1 MARGHDRGVFEKQK
15 GSKVWWIRY
24 ACQYGHLH
32 REKIG
37 PKGLAKAEYERQRV
51 RARREGYCPTQERNK
66 PRPVQFQD
74 MAEEYL
80 RWAKVNHRGYRE
92 DVSRMSRLVAAFRGK
107 TLDEITVRDVEAFKA
122 KLAAQMSP
130 ASVNRHLALLKHL
143 FTLGI
148 QWGKATKNPAKSV
161 RLFKENNARVRY
173 LTADEE
179 ARLFQVC
186 PDRYKPFVSVALHT
200 GFRKGELLG
209 LRWRDVDFEAGVL
222 TVERSKHGEAKRVPM
237 NSRVVEILKT
247 LPRTSPHVFPPE
259 QYQWISQTF
268 PAIVRKA
275 KVEDFHF
282 HDLRHTFASRL
293 AMAGVD
299 MLTIKE
305 LGGWKTLGMVIR
317 YTHLSPDHKRAAVER
332 LISAAT
338 GTATSTDEKSQLSEA
353 DKLLEIE
360 SLR

>member
-1 MARGHDRGVFEKQK
+1 MARRNDRGIFERPK

-92 DVSRMSRLVAAFRGK
+92 DRSRMSRLVAAYKGK
-107 TLDEITVRDVEAFKA
+107 TLEEITVQDVEALKA
-122 KLAAQMSP
+122 ELAAQMSP

-143 FTLGI
+143 FTLAL
-148 QWGKATKNPAKSV
+148 QWKKATNNSVKAV

-173 LTADEE
+173 LRADEE

-186 PDRYKPFVSVALHT
+186 PDRYKPFVAVALHT

-209 LRWRDVDFEAGVL
+209 LRWRDVDFEACVL

-237 NSRVVEILKT
+237 NSRVVETLKV
-247 LPRTSPHVFPPE
+247 LPRDSTHVFPPE
-259 QYQWISQTF
+259 HYKWISQTF
-268 PAIVRKA
+268 PAIVRNPRSRISISTISDTA
-275 KVEDFHF
+275 LPLGWLWQEW
-282 HDLRHTFASRL
+282 TF
-293 AMAGVD
+293 
-299 MLTIKE
+299 
-305 LGGWKTLGMVIR
+305 
-317 YTHLSPDHKRAAVER
+317 
-332 LISAAT
+332 
-338 GTATSTDEKSQLSEA
+338 
-353 DKLLEIE
+353 
-360 SLR
+360 